1 LTPLVKW
8 ILTVAKSPEATGPE
22 KVALDGKDMVRFI
35 APFDGSNI
43 CNLLFTIRG
52 TNIFIR

>member
-1 LTPLVKW
+1 PFFILYVRDLLTPLVKW

-35 APFDGSNI
+35 APFDG
-43 CNLLFTIRG
+43 
-52 TNIFIR
+52 